1 MQRQAGPVEAHN
13 FMVKHYSEWF
23 PVVHETA
30 FIEDSAQVIGNVRI
44 GCDSSVWFQ
53 AVLRGDVNAI
63 RVGERT
69 NIQDGAV
76 IHGTLH
82 KYPVA
87 IADDVTIGH
96 GAIVHGC
103 VIHSYCLIGMGAVIL
118 DNATIGEQSIIGAGA
133 VVTEN
138 VTIPPQSVVLG
149 VPGKVCRR
157 VTPEEIRELRERAAR
172 YVEYKNT
179 YMEQHRNDFPQNSKR
194 DA

>member
-1 MQRQAGPVEAHN
+1 MLQPYA
-13 FMVKHYSEWF
+13 EWF
-23 PVVHETA
+23 PVVHDTA
-30 FIEDSAQVIGNVRI
+30 FIADSAQVIGNVRI
-44 GCDSSVWFQ
+44 GRDSSVWFQ

-103 VIHSYCLIGMGAVIL
+103 VIHSQCLIGMGAIIL
-118 DNATIGEQSIIGAGA
+118 DNAAIGEQCIIGAGT

-138 VTIPPQSVVLG
+138 MLVPPKSVVLG
-149 VPGKVCRR
+149 VPGKIRR
-157 VTPEEIRELRERAAR
+157 HVTEEEIRGLCEQAAR
-172 YVEYKNT
+172 YVEYKNM
-179 YMEQHRNDFPQNSKR
+179 YMQTP
-194 DA
+194 